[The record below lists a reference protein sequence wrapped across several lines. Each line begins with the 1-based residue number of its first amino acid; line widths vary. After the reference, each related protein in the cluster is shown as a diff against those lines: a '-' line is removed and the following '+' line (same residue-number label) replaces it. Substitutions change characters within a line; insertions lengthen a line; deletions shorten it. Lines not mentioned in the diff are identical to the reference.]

1 MYGAEVADRYHHWNC
16 STELQCYGACFTSA
30 QMSVDMVTATSPHR
44 FSLDMVRR
52 SDLIALQL
60 VNPSTYDLMTPDTLT
75 TPVKI
80 QVPIMGEFNDSVHSL
95 QVRSWVIENV
105 SPALSSSLSPL
116 PPLPTHTNII
126 NGFSTGSFRDVFF
139 FLRKC
144 RFLTDLKVKMVI
156 LEIRADPTLL

>member
-116 PPLPTHTNII
+116 PPPPTSLMDFLLALL
-126 NGFSTGSFRDVFF
+126 GMCFF
-139 FLRKC
+139 FLRKF

>member
-30 QMSVDMVTATSPHR
+30 QISVDMVTATSPHR

-105 SPALSSSLSPL
+105 SPAPSFNPFLFLVTKPPCHHHYTLSLPSP
-116 PPLPTHTNII
+116 PPPI
-126 NGFSTGSFRDVFF
+126 NGFSTGSLRDVFF
-139 FLRKC
+139 F
-144 RFLTDLKVKMVI
+144 
-156 LEIRADPTLL
+156 